1 MHSRPFLL
9 IACAVLLPSLA
20 ACGEGP
26 EELPPLSAE
35 ALSAVTKNAGAPA
48 EKLAREVDD
57 LFTAEGIGETR
68 AVIVMHGGEIAAE
81 RYADGFEPD
90 TRFIGWSMSKTVTGV
105 LIGMLVAD
113 GRLRLDEPAPVEHWQ
128 RAGDPRGEVTLRHL
142 MQMRSGL
149 RHEEMAEPIYESP
162 EVRMLFLDGR
172 DDMARFAE
180 AQPLE
185 YEPGTRFE
193 YSTPSTVILSDIITR
208 VLAPDGDAAAR
219 REAVDAFLRGRL
231 SGPLEMESLVA
242 EYDAAGTLIG
252 GSLMWANARDW
263 ARFGDF
269 LRRKG
274 WVSGVPLVPRS
285 WIDFMTSPS
294 PRSPDYGGQLWLNR
308 PSGTDRDV
316 LFAERGPADL
326 FSMVGHL
333 GQYVMVSPSRKVT
346 VVRLGHTRGDARD
359 ALEEELAD
367 IFDLYPSS

>member
-9 IACAVLLPSLA
+9 IACAVLLPSLT
-20 ACGEGP
+20 ACGEAP
-26 EELPPLSAE
+26 EELAPLSAE
-35 ALSAVTKNAGAPA
+35 ALGAVTKNAGAPA
-48 EKLAREVDD
+48 EKLAREVED

-128 RAGDPRGEVTLRHL
+128 RAGDPRGEITLRHL

-162 EVRMLFLDGR
+162 QVRMLFLDGR

-231 SGPLEMESLVA
+231 SGPLGMESLVA

-308 PSGTDRDV
+308 PSGTERDV

-333 GQYVMVSPSRKVT
+333 GQYVMVSPSRKLT
-346 VVRLGHTRGDARD
+346 VVRLGHTPSDARD

>member
-1 MHSRPFLL
+1 
-9 IACAVLLPSLA
+9 
-20 ACGEGP
+20 
-26 EELPPLSAE
+26 
-35 ALSAVTKNAGAPA
+35 
-48 EKLAREVDD
+48 
-57 LFTAEGIGETR
+57 
-68 AVIVMHGGEIAAE
+68 
-81 RYADGFEPD
+81 
-90 TRFIGWSMSKTVTGV
+90 MSKTVTGV

-128 RAGDPRGEVTLRHL
+128 RAGDPRGEITLRHL

-149 RHEEMAEPIYESP
+149 RHEEMAEPIHESP
-162 EVRMLFLDGR
+162 EVRMLFVDGR

-231 SGPLEMESLVA
+231 SGPLGMESLVA

-274 WVSGVPLVPRS
+274 WVNGVPLVPRS

-316 LFAERGPADL
+316 LFAERGPTDL

-333 GQYVMVSPSRKVT
+333 GQYVMVSPSSKLT
-346 VVRLGHTRGDARD
+346 VVCLGHTPGDARD